1 MITGAGSATR
11 MSGRAMPDPAVA
23 ESAQI
28 LVMDAEQF
36 GDAACVGEPADGT
49 VRRVAVENL

>member
-1 MITGAGSATR
+1 
-11 MSGRAMPDPAVA
+11 MPDPAVA